1 MFTLSS
7 NSSNLTVILI
17 SRVQVSSMYSIPAY
31 RQAKLSNTTQAH
43 RRIPLLPPPPPSMS
57 TVLSCSGVGASR
69 NLARPAAMGES
80 GAQVRRQSSHRPI
93 PIVTNSSTLEFH
105 RF

>member
-17 SRVQVSSMYSIPAY
+17 SRVQVSSMYSFPAY
-31 RQAKLSNTTQAH
+31 QQAKLSNTTQAH
-43 RRIPLLPPPPPSMS
+43 HRILLLPPPPSMS